1 LYDPWG
7 KRLETTGINFGEY
20 SDSPGQANALRN
32 VNQIDRGYTMHE
44 HLDELGFIHMNG
56 RIFDPIT
63 ARFAQAD
70 PFIPEV
76 TKLQAFNRYSY
87 VYNNPLRYTDPTGYR
102 PFWEQTANKQAIR
115 AVGSIS
121 AATVIAIYAPQLLAE
136 LAPEYFAISSGGGIT
151 SAHLVAGGTANAVA
165 TGVIAGSVA
174 GYISSGGDGATA
186 LKQGIVGGLFG
197 FVGGTGA
204 SNGWSAAGAEGQ
216 IKYISSHAL
225 VGCVSGAMDGSG
237 CGRGAASAAFGK
249 LVTLNTQGNLGVQVA
264 GTVLA
269 GGVAAKIGGGKF
281 ATGAALAGFG
291 YLFNQVVSDLG
302 DARRSS
308 GPIPG
313 LFDGAAR
320 DIFNVA
326 SWTIDQVSES
336 VVQMRVRGAI
346 TAAEASELVAAVHA
360 NALNADNG
368 TWVYELVKNDGTIY
382 KFGITSR
389 ADPQS
394 RYPQWFY
401 AVTGTTMV
409 PLSLEPN
416 RAYAR
421 GKEYMLCKNFQ
432 AATGRIPIGS
442 IVCYA
447 MGGIAKKRGY
457 E

>member
-1 LYDPWG
+1 
-7 KRLETTGINFGEY
+7 
-20 SDSPGQANALRN
+20 
-32 VNQIDRGYTMHE
+32 
-44 HLDELGFIHMNG
+44 LDELGFIHMNG
-56 RIFDPIT
+56 RIFDPIR

-115 AVGSIS
+115 AVGSIA

-136 LAPEYFAISSGGGIT
+136 LAPEVFT
-151 SAHLVAGGTANAVA
+151 VAGTTVDANGVVVATRTVGGTANAVA
-165 TGVIAGSVA
+165 TGVIAGSAA

-264 GTVLA
+264 GTMLA

-291 YLFNQVVSDLG
+291 YLYNQCSTNPRDCWGEAQAGFSKAIKGVFVDPFVNFANWVQNNPV
-302 DARRSS
+302 DA
-308 GPIPG
+308 GLTLATVIPTP
-313 LFDGAAR
+313 AAP
-320 DIFNVA
+320 VA
-326 SWTIDQVSES
+326 ATVRTGMLVERTFVAGGKSIDF
-336 VVQMRVRGAI
+336 I
-346 TAAEASELVAAVHA
+346 AEAVVAGDRLILN
-360 NALNADNG
+360 NAAL
-368 TWVYELVKNDGTIY
+368 
-382 KFGITSR
+382 
-389 ADPQS
+389 
-394 RYPQWFY
+394 
-401 AVTGTTMV
+401 
-409 PLSLEPN
+409 
-416 RAYAR
+416 YAR
-421 GKEYMLCKNFQ
+421 GEQ
-432 AATGRIPIGS
+432 ALTGMTKDIYRGLAELGEWAGS
-442 IVCYA
+442 
-447 MGGIAKKRGY
+447 MGFKTLEVNGVRAANSTSAKPGSVWSWVRETGKQ
-457 E
+457 